1 MDIKFTNKHKAI
13 LLTIIIITF
22 FIFTIIIPLVSLY
35 LIPQSKIGSWLFANI
50 YLVYCMF
57 PVLIYFMYTGVY
69 FYHVKIDAYIISI
82 TSFRTISSFF
92 TNKSYV
98 DISHLMLEDY
108 KFISKKFSLN
118 TILMLKIR
126 TERKLIAKRFNMSLL
141 SNNDKNIISN
151 YLDKVIKNKEC

>member
-1 MDIKFTNKHKAI
+1 
-13 LLTIIIITF
+13 
-22 FIFTIIIPLVSLY
+22 
-35 LIPQSKIGSWLFANI
+35 
-50 YLVYCMF
+50 MF

>member
-1 MDIKFTNKHKAI
+1 
-13 LLTIIIITF
+13 
-22 FIFTIIIPLVSLY
+22 
-35 LIPQSKIGSWLFANI
+35 
-50 YLVYCMF
+50 MF

-108 KFISKKFSLN
+108 KFISKQFSLN
-118 TILMLKIR
+118 TILMLKFRQTKGLKHPSI
-126 TERKLIAKRFNMSLL
+126 TSNLLI
-141 SNNDKNIISN
+141 
-151 YLDKVIKNKEC
+151 KESYNLELATRGIMATLPTT

>member
-1 MDIKFTNKHKAI
+1 MDIKFTNKNKAI
-13 LLTIIIITF
+13 LLTVIIIIF
-22 FIFTIIIPLVSLY
+22 FVFTIIIPLVSLY

-50 YLVYCMF
+50 YLVYYMF

-82 TSFRTISSFF
+82 TSFRTVFSFF

-126 TERKLIAKRFNMSLL
+126 TERKLIAKRFNLSLL
-141 SNNDKNIISN
+141 SNNDKNLISN

>member
-1 MDIKFTNKHKAI
+1 MDIKFTNKNKAI
-13 LLTIIIITF
+13 ILTVIIIIF
-22 FIFTIIIPLVSLY
+22 FVFTILLPLVSLY
-35 LIPQSKIGSWLFANI
+35 LIPQSKIGSWLFSNI

-57 PVLIYFMYTGVY
+57 PVLVYFIYTGIYFYQ
-69 FYHVKIDAYIISI
+69 VKIDAYIISV

-108 KFISKKFSLN
+108 KFISKEFSLN

-126 TERKLIAKRFNMSLL
+126 TERRLIAKRFNLSLL
-141 SNNDKNIISN
+141 SKKDKNIISH